1 MMFTNDD
8 SSASGYLTD
17 SFEGING
24 QFSDVE
30 ILNTSETNVVA
41 MGKRYG
47 RWWLLKGLRQEVAN
61 EAGYQQRLRK
71 EFEMLM
77 LLQHPNIVAADG
89 IEVVEGLGRCIV
101 MEYVDGVTL
110 KEWLTGKPTQ
120 RMKLRAMEEMMDAVS
135 YLHTKGIVHRDLK
148 PENIIVARNGE
159 YVKLIDFGLADS
171 DAYAVFKQPAG
182 TPHYMSPEQKELAV
196 ADVRND
202 IYSIGVMMKEMDFDG
217 LFRPIVNR
225 CTAPIN
231 RRYRSVEQLQQ
242 ALSRIRIIKWAI
254 WTVLALVLIGCIG
267 FWSSKALTSKQGQEA
282 VAQIEKSSNTVQ
294 QQSPAND
301 SIMEEKPAASPVV
314 MQQSREVREQ
324 NRMQETIG
332 RGRKFIKNL
341 ALQTGMD
348 KHMDTLTNVIYLRE
362 DFGDVIRQSSTWT
375 DQYLVTIADDFSPEE
390 MATIRTALYT
400 YVGEITGEWAKK
412 FVQMKETYGTKNKE

>member
-8 SSASGYLTD
+8 NSASGYLTD

-41 MGKRYG
+41 KGKRYG

-77 LLQHPNIVAADG
+77 LLQHPNIVEADG

-120 RMKLRAMEEMMDAVS
+120 RMKLRVMEEMMDAVS

-148 PENIIVARNGE
+148 PENIIVTRNGE
-159 YVKLIDFGLADS
+159 HVKLIDFGLADS
-171 DAYAVFKQPAG
+171 DAYAVLKQPAG

-225 CTAPIN
+225 CTAPID
-231 RRYRSVEQLQQ
+231 RRYGSVEQLQQ

-254 WTVLALVLIGCIG
+254 WAALTLVLIGCIG
-267 FWSSKALTSKQGQEA
+267 FWSSKALTSKQGQET
-282 VAQIEKSSNTVQ
+282 VAQIERLSNTMQ
-294 QQSPAND
+294 QLSPAND

-314 MQQSREVREQ
+314 MQQSRAVSEQ
-324 NRMQETIG
+324 NRMQEAIG

-362 DFGDVIRQSSTWT
+362 DFGDVIGQSSTWT

-412 FVQMKETYGTKNKE
+412 FIQMKETYGTKNKE